1 MKKILQMVLLLALSV
16 IFAIVGWNYAGAD
29 AKADIP
35 PTPTATQSPTPT
47 TSPTQAA
54 QTCTVST
61 GIEGGAVNLRECKG
75 AACGAVVDVLTEGE
89 SLIIVSA
96 SEWINATTQGGI
108 TGWVNKKYC
117 KGK

>member
-1 MKKILQMVLLLALSV
+1 
-16 IFAIVGWNYAGAD
+16 
-29 AKADIP
+29 
-35 PTPTATQSPTPT
+35 
-47 TSPTQAA
+47 
-54 QTCTVST
+54 
-61 GIEGGAVNLRECKG
+61 VNLRECKG